1 MRGGARD
8 VIRLLLFGSLISA
21 LIFTTLTPRNKIEHP
36 SAASAIAGNQRSA
49 SQDVPVQSASVAVRP
64 EGHELHELTGGELP
78 QHLRVLKRMQYWEND
93 IASESHSDT
102 TSNDNGYLTL
112 DYDVGGWNN
121 VRMSLEMGVRQPV
134 SIRRPLGPVPSP
146 LHSLPMPLAH
156 ASCQPRVRRIDIAL
170 RRSSSHT

>member
-36 SAASAIAGNQRSA
+36 SAASAIAGN
-49 SQDVPVQSASVAVRP
+49 QSASVAVRP